1 MPSLLAI
8 FAHPDDES
16 LACGGLL
23 ACCAAHGIHVS
34 LLCATHGEHGGDRS
48 ALPANRL
55 REIRAAELSA
65 AAQELGVADV
75 TILDHEDGMLPWV
88 NPARLESDIRTAVQR
103 TQPDVVITFGEDG
116 LYWHP
121 DHIAMHL
128 RTTAIIATLGDGG
141 PALYYVTLPAG
152 SMRAIVDHAAR
163 LPQQLGAGP
172 GAILG
177 VSDPDAFGADATP
190 PTHVLRTGNY
200 ALQRWRALLC
210 HQSQLTDC
218 ALTRLDAESATRL
231 LGIEYYRRAT
241 VGSQRETFLDRLVME
256 LQ

>member
-1 MPSLLAI
+1 MPSLLAA

-16 LACGGLL
+16 LASGGLL
-23 ACCAAHGIHVS
+23 ACCAARGIHVS
-34 LLCATHGEHGGDRS
+34 LLCATHGEHGGEGS

-65 AAQELGVADV
+65 AARELGIADV

-88 NPARLESDIRTAVQR
+88 SPARLESDIRSAVRR
-103 TQPDVVITFGEDG
+103 THPDVVITFGEDG

-128 RTTAIIATLGDGG
+128 RTTAIIATLGDEA
-141 PALYYVTLPAG
+141 PALYYVTLPTG
-152 SMRAIVDHAAR
+152 SMRAIVDHTAR
-163 LPQQLGAGP
+163 LPQQLDTVP

-177 VSDPDAFGADATP
+177 VSDPDAFGTDAAP

-218 ALTRLDAESATRL
+218 VLTRLDAVSATRL
-231 LGIEYYRRAT
+231 LGIEHYRRAT
-241 VGSQRETFLDRLVME
+241 VGSQRETFLDRLVTE